1 MPFTII
7 RQDITKMKVDAI
19 VNAANTELLMG
30 GGVCGAIFQAAGARK
45 LQEACDKAAPIR
57 TGEAAITP
65 GFALPAR
72 YVIHAAGPIY
82 RQWSPKESE
91 RLLRSAYT
99 ESLNLAV
106 KYQCESIAFPLI
118 SSGIY
123 GYPKEEAL
131 KVAVDAIKNFLADH
145 DLDVYLVIFDQALF
159 EASEKLLGTVKS
171 DRDRI

>member
-1 MPFTII
+1 MT
-7 RQDITKMKVDAI
+7 
-19 VNAANTELLMG
+19 
-30 GGVCGAIFQAAGARK
+30 
-45 LQEACDKAAPIR
+45 
-57 TGEAAITP
+57 
-65 GFALPAR
+65 FA

-106 KYQCESIAFPLI
+106 KNQCESIAFPLI

-159 EASEKLLGTVKS
+159 EVSEKLLGAVES